1 MSEGGVAIKMIT
13 PNWLLKLGPTQTL
26 REAHTAFSELKV
38 SFVDD
43 ETR

>member
-13 PNWLLKLGPTQTL
+13 PDWLLKLGPTQTM
-26 REAHTAFSELKV
+26 REAHTAFRELKV

-43 ETR
+43 ELR